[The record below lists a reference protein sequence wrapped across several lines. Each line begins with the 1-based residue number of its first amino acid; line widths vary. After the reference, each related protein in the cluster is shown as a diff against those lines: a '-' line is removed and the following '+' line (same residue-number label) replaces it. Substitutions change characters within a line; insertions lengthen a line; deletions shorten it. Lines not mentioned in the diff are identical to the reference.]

1 MIHDILCHLVN
12 NFTSFH
18 LYLAS
23 YVFIIPCQLRLLS
36 SNENLCKQF
45 RPRSALTERRP
56 WSGYKPFDTLIVC
69 LKEHLKKLI
78 LNKKSANHNEIIKNT
93 QLARSK

>member
-1 MIHDILCHLVN
+1 MVHDISCNLVN

-18 LYLAS
+18 LYLAA
-23 YVFIIPCQLRLLS
+23 YVFIIPCQQRLLS

-56 WSGYKPFDTLIVC
+56 WSGYKPFDTLKVFLQEI
-69 LKEHLKKLI
+69 LKKLI
-78 LNKKSANHNEIIKNT
+78 LNKKSANDNGTIKNT
-93 QLARSK
+93 QLA